1 VPVRI
6 TLSPDLSP
14 TPILDAFEAAR
25 GSIVDLDRDA
35 VVTADELRRRSL
47 DLERV
52 FIAGGL
58 GRGDRAVVAVGN
70 GPMFLATLS
79 AILRAEGSPLLVH
92 ADTPAAEVART
103 GRQFGAAFAVTD
115 AIALQDLESARLD
128 GRAFSHSDWASG
140 VWSRNPAAPGIEDL
154 DDVLLA
160 GVPLHPTSG
169 TTGEPKLALR
179 PGSAAVAEPLHYIET
194 IGVDESDSVLCTIP
208 MSHAYGYGMCAMV
221 PLLSGATLL
230 SMRRVNAGIIVKAL
244 TERGVTVYPSMP
256 ATLELLLLAVEDAPA
271 PPRCITTAGT
281 ALPERIAAQ
290 VKSRWGATVRPL
302 YGTTETGGIAVA
314 TPDHDP
320 QAAGSVGPPMEGV
333 SVRLQPDDDAP
344 GEAGDVGQLWVSS
357 SSMMA
362 GYLTPAGI
370 DASSIADGW
379 FNTGDL
385 ARLDEAGNIVLRGRE
400 SEVINAFGNKVL
412 PSEVEEVIS
421 LLPEVVEV
429 KVYAAPNRWGSNS
442 VKAAVVAT
450 GELTDA
456 EVRAHCRK
464 NLVPYKQ
471 PEQIAL
477 LEKLPRSPSGKILLS
492 QLP

>member
-1 VPVRI
+1 VPVQI
-6 TLSPDLSP
+6 SPDLSP
-14 TPILDAFEAAR
+14 TPILDAFEGAR

-35 VVTADELRRRSL
+35 VVTPDDLRRASL
-47 DLERV
+47 ELGRV
-52 FIAGGL
+52 LRANGL
-58 GRGDRAVVAVGN
+58 SRGDRAVMAVRN

-103 GRQFGAAFAVTD
+103 GRRFGAAFAITD
-115 AIALQDLESARLD
+115 ALSLGDLESAGLY
-128 GRAFSHSDWASG
+128 GREFSPYNWASG
-140 VWSRNPAAPGIEDL
+140 VWSRNRAAPGIEEL
-154 DDVLLA
+154 DGVFLA

-179 PGSAAVAEPLHYIET
+179 AGTAAMAEPLHYIET
-194 IGVDESDSVLCTIP
+194 IGIDESDTILCTIP

-221 PLLSGATLL
+221 PLLCGATML
-230 SMRRVNAGIIVKAL
+230 SLRRVNPGIIVNAI
-244 TERGVTVYPSMP
+244 TQQGVTIYPTMP
-256 ATLELLLLAVEDAPA
+256 TTLELLLGAIEDAIA

-281 ALPERIAAQ
+281 ALPKRIARQA
-290 VKSRWGATVRPL
+290 KARWGATVRPL

-320 QAAGSVGPPMEGV
+320 ETTGSVGPPMEGV
-333 SVRLQPDDDAP
+333 SIRLQPVDGAE
-344 GEAGDVGQLWVSS
+344 GGTGDVGQLWAGSS
-357 SSMMA
+357 SRMA
-362 GYLTPAGI
+362 GYLTPTGV
-370 DASSIADGW
+370 DASSITDGW

-421 LLPEVVEV
+421 LLPEVIEV
-429 KVYAAPNRWGSNS
+429 KAYAAPNRWGSNS
-442 VKAAVVAT
+442 VKAAVVVS
-450 GELTDA
+450 GRLTDA
-456 EVRAHCRK
+456 DVRAHCMK

-471 PEQIAL
+471 PEQITL